1 LTISKLAENSK
12 SLQSYVNE
20 ILEDHIE
27 KIAFLR
33 RYAPHLSVHKVDS
46 KEMSIIDEHI
56 DKIVHVVLKDNR
68 LWCSED
74 KPKLVYMYF
83 TPYLIQKCGCYK
95 IQKKIIID
103 FTSLQKIVIQYIKK

>member
-1 LTISKLAENSK
+1 MTISKLAEDSK
-12 SLQSYVNE
+12 SLQSYVNG

-46 KEMSIIDEHI
+46 KEISIIDEHI

-74 KPKLVYMYF
+74 KPKACMHVFYAMSH
-83 TPYLIQKCGCYK
+83 PK
-95 IQKKIIID
+95 IWM
-103 FTSLQKIVIQYIKK
+103 LQDAEENNH